1 MLAVVRTFRLHKPL
15 LTLAIAASLTLFA
28 CNATDSSEDIE
39 GPGAGGSVD
48 MTYDG
53 LLWQQGVGLC
63 PGTDDYIST
72 FAMTS
77 GDISRV
83 LYIQTKTFP
92 ATGSLTVWGGA
103 NDPDSLSAG
112 EVGVSLVSTD
122 FNFVNATGGTI
133 TITRPSSST
142 VRFQGTNIPFDNGK
156 TATFTVTATMACT
169 EP

>member
-1 MLAVVRTFRLHKPL
+1 MFVLRKHLLLAATFV
-15 LTLAIAASLTLFA
+15 ASLTLLA
-28 CNATDSSEDIE
+28 CNSTDSDSSEEGD
-39 GPGAGGSVD
+39 GPGGNAA

-53 LLWQQGVGLC
+53 LSWQQGVGIC

-92 ATGSLTVWGGA
+92 AAGSFTVWGGA

-122 FNFVNATGGTI
+122 FNFVNATGGTV
-133 TITRPSSST
+133 TVTRPSASS
-142 VRFQGTNIPFDNGK
+142 VRFEGTSIPFDNGK
-156 TATFTVTATMACT
+156 TATFTVTATMACNET
-169 EP
+169 

>member
-1 MLAVVRTFRLHKPL
+1 MPSLARTFRLHN
-15 LTLAIAASLTLFA
+15 TMFALAIAASLTLFA
-28 CNATDSSEDIE
+28 CNATESIE
-39 GPGAGGSVD
+39 ETTEPGATA

-53 LLWQQGVGLC
+53 KSWQQTLGFC
-63 PGTDDYIST
+63 PGTDNVTST
-72 FAMTS
+72 FTMAS

-92 ATGSLTVWGGA
+92 AAGSFTVWGGA

-112 EVGVSLVSTD
+112 EVGVSLVDTD
-122 FNFVNATGGTI
+122 FSFVNATGGTI

-142 VRFQGTNIPFDNGK
+142 VRFEGTSIPFDNGK
-156 TATFTVTATMACT
+156 TATFAVTATMGCT